1 MSGAAGA
8 ARDEQRRVVEKVL
21 PLIHKVV
28 HELCGRAPAE
38 LRAEAA
44 QEACVR
50 AAVAA
55 TRYDRERFDTRFT
68 SYVMPFI
75 TGAVHDVLLAERRR
89 ASEAAALSLGARE
102 QLAETTDRFEVIWD
116 PVDVNRA
123 RLLHAARHIV
133 AAQWAGFG
141 SAASNEELLVG
152 AETRARARRVLLA
165 ALADLGPDE
174 RFVYEGHYVRGETF
188 VAMAVEKGVATRT
201 LRRHHDALL
210 DRLGELFRREGLD
223 ESPGV
228 LEP

>member
-1 MSGAAGA
+1 MSSPAES

-21 PLIHKVV
+21 PLIHRIVN
-28 HELCGRAPAE
+28 ELCARAPAE
-38 LRAEAA
+38 LRAEAV
-44 QEACVR
+44 QEACAR

-68 SYVMPFI
+68 SYVAPFI
-75 TGAVHDVLLAERRR
+75 TGAVHDVLFAERKQR
-89 ASEAAALSLGARE
+89 SEAASFSLGARE

-116 PVDVNRA
+116 PLEVNRA
-123 RLLHAARHIV
+123 RLLLAARHIV

-152 AETRARARRVLLA
+152 AETRARARKLLQA

-174 RFVYEGHYVRGETF
+174 RFVYDGHYVRGETF
-188 VAMAVEKGVATRT
+188 VAMAAERGVATRT

-210 DRLGELFRREGLD
+210 DRLGDLFRREGID
-223 ESPGV
+223 ENPGA